1 MNAFQMHEIL
11 IVAVLFSVSATANS
25 GFIRRRG
32 FYRAGAAEICT
43 WDKKI
48 CSPSLAGR
56 PTLPP
61 NDFNELLR
69 WMIKV
74 GHPGLGSFGHL
85 ADVLAMEELGVKVTQ
100 VPYRGA
106 GPATSSA
113 RRSSKS
119 VSGTCCRRPPA
130 RHV

>member
-1 MNAFQMHEIL
+1 LSRFCSPSLQQQIP
-11 IVAVLFSVSATANS
+11 VSS
-25 GFIRRRG
+25 GRRG

-43 WDKKI
+43 RDKKI
-48 CSPSLAGR
+48 WSPSLAGR

-85 ADVLAMEELGVKVTQ
+85 TDVLAMQELGVKVTQ

-106 GPATSSA
+106 GPGRAQL
-113 RRSSKS
+113 
-119 VSGTCCRRPPA
+119 
-130 RHV
+130 